1 MGKLRAPYNFVP
13 LNQKVVFPE
22 WAEQISQDVP
32 FSDAVSGTLELTV
45 TAQSDIFIRN
55 GHTRDDASQKNENYS
70 SFSKTADGRFFIPGT
85 SLKGAVRNVLEILSC
100 GKAQRV
106 VNRSFGIRDLKG
118 GDQPFYTK
126 IIRPNS
132 INCGWLYREDDA
144 YKLIDCGRPWRISAE
159 ELDRHFG
166 SSLLSFIREGN
177 FKDDEKRT
185 AQIKYKMFEPL
196 GVLTGTFAG
205 SGKYK
210 NQLKVVQYSDH
221 GTPGTVVFTGQ
232 TGGGYKK
239 EVKVYEFVFPDDPI
253 SEKTVEVPEQVFREF
268 DSIHQTSSDYM
279 NYWAKK
285 LERGQRIPVF
295 FLYKPN
301 KELDAMGLAFMF
313 KYPAYHSV
321 YDAIPDELL
330 SWKPD
335 LASCIFGYSLKDKSL
350 RGRVQFGHA
359 FAQGTPVERPQ
370 CSASMASPKP
380 SFYPFYLGHGNT
392 WNTKGD
398 IQIAGRKRYPVR
410 SKLQPFE
417 VATANMEGQMRPLA
431 EGTVFKGYIHFHNLR
446 KVELGALV
454 SALTFHGH
462 PECAHQL
469 GAAKPFGYGK
479 VRLEV
484 AVKDAD
490 RECNLSELMQD
501 FENWMKEQ
509 KNDWLQSWELKELFA
524 MAKGIP
530 EGREDEFTYMKMS
543 MRKDENEFENA
554 KKMYKN
560 EGVQLGSFTQI
571 LSGNV
576 PTTRLN
582 SSIPADGSFIRKD
595 KEGILNEKYKK
606 EEEEKREEEE
616 RKTRERK
623 AEALLAQAI
632 QDAWE
637 RENYKEYLI
646 RIQEVKNHSLY
657 DEYEKKLNERIEEY
671 NASVK
676 EQRSEADG
684 LRFSKRYEEAL
695 ARYREIAEYVAE
707 LVEKGLPCSC
717 NVNPEINECQMKIQE
732 MQTLSGQIF
741 ADYLESLKF
750 TSLPALGNQ
759 LKKWIQQQ
767 GDLNDEDC
775 ALLADRVQKE
785 LQSWKEKDIQ
795 KFFSKSNCQ
804 KFEKSVGERIAQF
817 VTGVSK

>member
-1 MGKLRAPYNFVP
+1 MGKLRAPFNFVP
-13 LNQKVVFPE
+13 LNQEVIFPD
-22 WAEQISQDVP
+22 WAELISQDVP
-32 FSDAVSGTLELTV
+32 FSDAISGTLELTV

-70 SFSKTADGRFFIPGT
+70 SFSRTADGRYFIPGT

-100 GKAQRV
+100 GKVQRV
-106 VNRSFGIRDLKG
+106 VNRNFGIRDLNG

-144 YKLIDCGRPWRISAE
+144 YKLIDCGRPWRISVE

-166 SSLLSFIREGN
+166 SSLLAFIREGN
-177 FKDDEKRT
+177 FNDDEKRT

-196 GVLTGTFAG
+196 GSLTGTFAG

-221 GTPGTVVFTGQ
+221 GTPGTIVFTGQ

-253 SEKTVEVPEQVFREF
+253 SEKTVEVPELVFREF
-268 DSIHQTSSDYM
+268 ESIHQTSSDYM
-279 NYWAKK
+279 NYWEKK
-285 LERGQRIPVF
+285 LEKGQRIPVF
-295 FLYKPN
+295 FLYKSN
-301 KELDAMGLAFMF
+301 GELDAMGLAFMF

-335 LASCIFGYSLKDKSL
+335 LASCILGYSLKDKSL

-359 FAQGTPVERPQ
+359 FAQGTPIERPQ

-417 VATANMEGQMRPLA
+417 AATANMEGQMRPLA

-501 FENWMKEQ
+501 FENWMKGQ
-509 KNDWLQSWELKELFA
+509 KSDWLQSRELKELFA

-543 MRKDENEFENA
+543 TNAAENEFKEA
-554 KKMYKN
+554 KEMYRK
-560 EGVQLGSFTQI
+560 EGVQLGLFTQI
-571 LSGNV
+571 LSGKV
-576 PTTRLN
+576 PKVPLN
-582 SSIPADGSFIRKD
+582 PSIPADSSCIRKD
-595 KEGILNEKYKK
+595 KVKVLKERFENEQEKK
-606 EEEEKREEEE
+606 R
-616 RKTRERK
+616 
-623 AEALLAQAI
+623 LLQAI
-632 QDAWE
+632 QYAWE

-657 DEYEKKLNERIEEY
+657 DEYEKKLNGRIEEC
-671 NASVK
+671 NVSVRGK
-676 EQRSEADG
+676 RSEADG
-684 LRFSKRYEEAL
+684 LRIAKRYEEAL
-695 ARYREIAEYVAE
+695 ARYREIAEYVE
-707 LVEKGLPCSC
+707 QLVEKGIPCSC

-732 MQTLSGQIF
+732 MQTLSGQNF

-767 GDLNDEDC
+767 GDLNDADC
-775 ALLADRVQKE
+775 ASLADKVQKE

-817 VTGVSK
+817 VAGVSK

>member
-13 LNQKVVFPE
+13 LNQKVIFPE

-196 GVLTGTFAG
+196 GSLTGTFAG

-301 KELDAMGLAFMF
+301 
-313 KYPAYHSV
+313 H
-321 YDAIPDELL
+321 
-330 SWKPD
+330 
-335 LASCIFGYSLKDKSL
+335 
-350 RGRVQFGHA
+350 
-359 FAQGTPVERPQ
+359 
-370 CSASMASPKP
+370 
-380 SFYPFYLGHGNT
+380 
-392 WNTKGD
+392 
-398 IQIAGRKRYPVR
+398 
-410 SKLQPFE
+410 
-417 VATANMEGQMRPLA
+417 
-431 EGTVFKGYIHFHNLR
+431 
-446 KVELGALV
+446 
-454 SALTFHGH
+454 
-462 PECAHQL
+462 
-469 GAAKPFGYGK
+469 
-479 VRLEV
+479 
-484 AVKDAD
+484 
-490 RECNLSELMQD
+490 
-501 FENWMKEQ
+501 
-509 KNDWLQSWELKELFA
+509 
-524 MAKGIP
+524 
-530 EGREDEFTYMKMS
+530 
-543 MRKDENEFENA
+543 
-554 KKMYKN
+554 
-560 EGVQLGSFTQI
+560 
-571 LSGNV
+571 
-576 PTTRLN
+576 
-582 SSIPADGSFIRKD
+582 
-595 KEGILNEKYKK
+595 
-606 EEEEKREEEE
+606 
-616 RKTRERK
+616 
-623 AEALLAQAI
+623 
-632 QDAWE
+632 
-637 RENYKEYLI
+637 
-646 RIQEVKNHSLY
+646 
-657 DEYEKKLNERIEEY
+657 
-671 NASVK
+671 
-676 EQRSEADG
+676 
-684 LRFSKRYEEAL
+684 
-695 ARYREIAEYVAE
+695 
-707 LVEKGLPCSC
+707 
-717 NVNPEINECQMKIQE
+717 
-732 MQTLSGQIF
+732 
-741 ADYLESLKF
+741 
-750 TSLPALGNQ
+750 
-759 LKKWIQQQ
+759 
-767 GDLNDEDC
+767 
-775 ALLADRVQKE
+775 
-785 LQSWKEKDIQ
+785 
-795 KFFSKSNCQ
+795 
-804 KFEKSVGERIAQF
+804 
-817 VTGVSK
+817 

>member
-1 MGKLRAPYNFVP
+1 M
-13 LNQKVVFPE
+13 
-22 WAEQISQDVP
+22 
-32 FSDAVSGTLELTV
+32 
-45 TAQSDIFIRN
+45 
-55 GHTRDDASQKNENYS
+55 
-70 SFSKTADGRFFIPGT
+70 
-85 SLKGAVRNVLEILSC
+85 
-100 GKAQRV
+100 
-106 VNRSFGIRDLKG
+106 
-118 GDQPFYTK
+118 
-126 IIRPNS
+126 
-132 INCGWLYREDDA
+132 
-144 YKLIDCGRPWRISAE
+144 
-159 ELDRHFG
+159 
-166 SSLLSFIREGN
+166 
-177 FKDDEKRT
+177 
-185 AQIKYKMFEPL
+185 
-196 GVLTGTFAG
+196 
-205 SGKYK
+205 
-210 NQLKVVQYSDH
+210 
-221 GTPGTVVFTGQ
+221 
-232 TGGGYKK
+232 
-239 EVKVYEFVFPDDPI
+239 
-253 SEKTVEVPEQVFREF
+253 
-268 DSIHQTSSDYM
+268 
-279 NYWAKK
+279 
-285 LERGQRIPVF
+285 
-295 FLYKPN
+295 
-301 KELDAMGLAFMF
+301 
-313 KYPAYHSV
+313 
-321 YDAIPDELL
+321 
-330 SWKPD
+330 
-335 LASCIFGYSLKDKSL
+335 
-350 RGRVQFGHA
+350 
-359 FAQGTPVERPQ
+359 
-370 CSASMASPKP
+370 
-380 SFYPFYLGHGNT
+380 
-392 WNTKGD
+392 
-398 IQIAGRKRYPVR
+398 
-410 SKLQPFE
+410 
-417 VATANMEGQMRPLA
+417 
-431 EGTVFKGYIHFHNLR
+431 
-446 KVELGALV
+446 
-454 SALTFHGH
+454 
-462 PECAHQL
+462 ECAHQL

-501 FENWMKEQ
+501 FENWMQGQ
-509 KNDWLQSWELKELFA
+509 KNDWLQSRELKELFA

-684 LRFSKRYEEAL
+684 LRISKRYEEAL

-732 MQTLSGQIF
+732 MQTLSGQNF

-759 LKKWIQQQ
+759 MKKWIQQQ